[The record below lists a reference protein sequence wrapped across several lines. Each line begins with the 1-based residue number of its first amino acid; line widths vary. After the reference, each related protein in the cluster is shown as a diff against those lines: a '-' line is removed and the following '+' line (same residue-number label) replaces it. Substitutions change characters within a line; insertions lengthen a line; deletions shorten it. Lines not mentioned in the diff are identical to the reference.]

1 MLSSF
6 FPVVPGRTSDAL
18 RRYRSVYQLNVDQAA
33 LGNLEEQLST
43 GRRFNRP
50 SEDPSAAIRVIG
62 LQRDQEF
69 KTQALQNLKSS
80 QSFLDITEST
90 LNQAQ
95 SLMNDARGLAVE
107 ANNNTL
113 SDTERAGLVSQVDA
127 ILQRMV
133 TLGNTRFQDRYLLA
147 GGKVDTVPFSL
158 NGSQVQFKG
167 DNLDLLTIADESDF
181 VAHNVVS
188 QTAFGVRSSAVVST
202 IDLNPGVLPSTRLSD
217 LNSGLGIAKGAIQ
230 FSDGT
235 NQVSL
240 DISGTETL
248 QDVRDLISG
257 VSLGGRTLQASLSAN
272 GLDIDYADA
281 GGGVL
286 RVTDIGIGTSAK
298 DLGIETSVPIPSLPI
313 QGGDLDPIVR
323 RTTTIAQLQANTG
336 LDLQGGIEI
345 IQGTKRFRVEL
356 SNAQTVEDMLNAIE
370 RTGAGVK
377 ASITEDGRSLQVRSI
392 ESGTDFSIQE
402 SQGDLASRLGLRT
415 FGAGTRL
422 DQLNHGRDF
431 QLSQGPD
438 LFLEKIDG
446 QRIQIDLEGA
456 VTIQD
461 VIDRINLNVSNQD
474 PLTKITASVHPIK
487 NSLVLSSPSTGGTQA
502 MKIIVGGGSEA
513 AWSLGLVPQGE
524 TEAIANLNGTEYEVV
539 GIDPNPQEVE
549 GIFNTLIRL
558 RNSIADG
565 DSPQIARATELLD
578 ADLDR
583 MSLARGALGVT
594 QQRIDRLT
602 DSNEES
608 QLNLKAQ
615 ESENIDTDFAQVV
628 SELQSRQAAQEAT
641 LSLLSQVTRLSLFD
655 YL

>member
-1 MLSSF
+1 M
-6 FPVVPGRTSDAL
+6 
-18 RRYRSVYQLNVDQAA
+18 
-33 LGNLEEQLST
+33 
-43 GRRFNRP
+43 
-50 SEDPSAAIRVIG
+50 
-62 LQRDQEF
+62 
-69 KTQALQNLKSS
+69 
-80 QSFLDITEST
+80 
-90 LNQAQ
+90 
-95 SLMNDARGLAVE
+95 
-107 ANNNTL
+107 
-113 SDTERAGLVSQVDA
+113 
-127 ILQRMV
+127 
-133 TLGNTRFQDRYLLA
+133 
-147 GGKVDTVPFSL
+147 
-158 NGSQVQFKG
+158 
-167 DNLDLLTIADESDF
+167 
-181 VAHNVVS
+181 
-188 QTAFGVRSSAVVST
+188 
-202 IDLNPGVLPSTRLSD
+202 
-217 LNSGLGIAKGAIQ
+217 
-230 FSDGT
+230 
-235 NQVSL
+235 
-240 DISGTETL
+240 
-248 QDVRDLISG
+248 
-257 VSLGGRTLQASLSAN
+257 
-272 GLDIDYADA
+272 
-281 GGGVL
+281 
-286 RVTDIGIGTSAK
+286 
-298 DLGIETSVPIPSLPI
+298 
-313 QGGDLDPIVR
+313 
-323 RTTTIAQLQANTG
+323 
-336 LDLQGGIEI
+336 
-345 IQGTKRFRVEL
+345 
-356 SNAQTVEDMLNAIE
+356 
-370 RTGAGVK
+370 
-377 ASITEDGRSLQVRSI
+377 
-392 ESGTDFSIQE
+392 
-402 SQGDLASRLGLRT
+402 ASRLGIRT

>member
-583 MSLARGALGVT
+583 MSLARGALG
-594 QQRIDRLT
+594 
-602 DSNEES
+602 
-608 QLNLKAQ
+608 
-615 ESENIDTDFAQVV
+615 
-628 SELQSRQAAQEAT
+628 
-641 LSLLSQVTRLSLFD
+641 
-655 YL
+655 

>member
-1 MLSSF
+1 
-6 FPVVPGRTSDAL
+6 
-18 RRYRSVYQLNVDQAA
+18 
-33 LGNLEEQLST
+33 
-43 GRRFNRP
+43 
-50 SEDPSAAIRVIG
+50 
-62 LQRDQEF
+62 
-69 KTQALQNLKSS
+69 
-80 QSFLDITEST
+80 
-90 LNQAQ
+90 
-95 SLMNDARGLAVE
+95 MNDARGLAVE

-345 IQGTKRFRVEL
+345 IQGDEAFSGRAIQCANRGRYAQRDRTNGCRSQGIHHRGWKVTSDSIDRKRYRFL
-356 SNAQTVEDMLNAIE
+356 
-370 RTGAGVK
+370 
-377 ASITEDGRSLQVRSI
+377 
-392 ESGTDFSIQE
+392 IQE
-402 SQGDLASRLGLRT
+402 SQGIWLR
-415 FGAGTRL
+415 
-422 DQLNHGRDF
+422 
-431 QLSQGPD
+431 
-438 LFLEKIDG
+438 
-446 QRIQIDLEGA
+446 
-456 VTIQD
+456 V
-461 VIDRINLNVSNQD
+461 
-474 PLTKITASVHPIK
+474 
-487 NSLVLSSPSTGGTQA
+487 
-502 MKIIVGGGSEA
+502 
-513 AWSLGLVPQGE
+513 
-524 TEAIANLNGTEYEVV
+524 
-539 GIDPNPQEVE
+539 
-549 GIFNTLIRL
+549 
-558 RNSIADG
+558 
-565 DSPQIARATELLD
+565 
-578 ADLDR
+578 
-583 MSLARGALGVT
+583 
-594 QQRIDRLT
+594 
-602 DSNEES
+602 
-608 QLNLKAQ
+608 
-615 ESENIDTDFAQVV
+615 
-628 SELQSRQAAQEAT
+628 
-641 LSLLSQVTRLSLFD
+641 
-655 YL
+655 

>member
-50 SEDPSAAIRVIG
+50 SEDPSASIRVIG

-80 QSFLDITEST
+80 QSFLDISEST
-90 LNQAQ
+90 LSQAQ
-95 SLMNDARGLAVE
+95 SLMNEVRGLAVE

-113 SDTERAGLVSQVDA
+113 SETERAGLVSQVDA

-133 TLGNTRFQDRYLLA
+133 TLGNTRFQDRYLMA
-147 GGKVDTVPFSL
+147 GGKVETVPFAL

-167 DNLDLLTIADESDF
+167 DDLDMLTIADESDF
-181 VAHNVVS
+181 VAHNIVS
-188 QTAFGVRSSAVVST
+188 QAAFGVRSSAIVST
-202 IDLNPGVLPSTRLSD
+202 IDLNPGILPSTRLSD

-240 DISGTETL
+240 DISGSETL

-257 VSLGGRTLQASLSAN
+257 VSLGGRALQATLSAS
-272 GLDIDYADA
+272 GLDINYADA
-281 GGGVL
+281 SGGIL
-286 RVTDIGIGTSAK
+286 RISDIGVGSSAK
-298 DLGIETSVPIPSLPI
+298 DLGIETSVPIPGLPI
-313 QGGDLDPIVR
+313 QGDDLDPIVR

-336 LDLQGGIEI
+336 IDLQGGIEI
-345 IQGTKRFRVEL
+345 RQGSKTYRVEL
-356 SNAQTVEDMLNAIE
+356 SNAQTVEDMLNSIE
-370 RTGAGVK
+370 RTGAGIK
-377 ASITEDGRSLQVRSI
+377 ASITEDGRSLQIRSI
-392 ESGTDFSIQE
+392 ESGTDFAIQE

-415 FGAGTRL
+415 FGPGTRL
-422 DQLNHGRDF
+422 DELNHGRPLT
-431 QLSQGPD
+431 LSQGPD
-438 LFLEKIDG
+438 LILERIDG
-446 QRIQIDLEGA
+446 QRIQVELEGA

-461 VIDRINLNVSNQD
+461 VLDRINLNVANQN
-474 PLTKITASVHPIK
+474 PATKITASVHPIR
-487 NSLVLSSPSTGGTQA
+487 NGIVLSSPSTGGTQELRV
-502 MKIIVGGGSEA
+502 IVGGGSEA

-524 TEAIANLNGTEYEVV
+524 TQSIAALNGTDYEVV
-539 GIDPNPQEVE
+539 GSDPNPQEVD
-549 GIFNTLIRL
+549 GIFNTLIRM
-558 RNSIADG
+558 RNAIADG

-594 QQRIDRLT
+594 QQRIDRLVDT
-602 DSNEES
+602 NEES
-608 QLNLKAQ
+608 QLSLKAQ
-615 ESENIDTDFAQVV
+615 ESENIDADFAEVV

-641 LSLLSQVTRLSLFD
+641 LSLLSQVTRMSLFD